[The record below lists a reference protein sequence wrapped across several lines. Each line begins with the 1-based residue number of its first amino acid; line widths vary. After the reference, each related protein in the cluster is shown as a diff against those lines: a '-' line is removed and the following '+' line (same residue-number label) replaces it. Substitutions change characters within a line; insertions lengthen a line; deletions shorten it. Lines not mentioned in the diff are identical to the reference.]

1 MFSAGNTG
9 SSSCCGQLVVSA
21 RLGSPRTVRSGMGYP
36 GVSKRC
42 SSSREGAVKGDRAE
56 DDEAV
61 GAPVGPVLAA

>member
-1 MFSAGNTG
+1 
-9 SSSCCGQLVVSA
+9 
-21 RLGSPRTVRSGMGYP
+21 MGYP